1 MNSTRK
7 RISPGEERTNVV
19 ANGWPVRARDPIHD
33 ARPDAPIVRDPVVAV
48 LAFLD
53 RAQTLHRTLRPLVEL
68 VRLQPDAVR
77 AEVLEQVPELQELHL
92 GVRDGAARLAP
103 EEGPAD
109 LGGLVV
115 SVDVREAR
123 AADGRAVAGAAR
135 EEHDLVAEGL
145 LLERRGDPALELPYL
160 ARHRHEHEAP
170 DVVVVSHGKEVRRV
184 LATQPLEP

>member
-19 ANGWPVRARDPIHD
+19 ANGWPIRARDPIHD
-33 ARPDAPIVRDPVVAV
+33 ARSDAPIVRDPVVAV

-53 RAQTLHRTLRPLVEL
+53 RAQTLHRALRPLVQL

-77 AEVLEQVPELQELHL
+77 AEILEQVAKLKVLRL

-109 LGGLVV
+109 LGGLVRV
-115 SVDVREAR
+115 VDVQEAR
-123 AADGRAVAGAAR
+123 ATDGRAVADAAR
-135 EEHDLVAEGL
+135 EERDLVAEDL
-145 LLERRGDPALELPYL
+145 LLERRADPALELPHV
-160 ARHRHEHEAP
+160 ARHRHEHQAP
-170 DVVVVSHGKEVRRV
+170 D
-184 LATQPLEP
+184 